1 MGAEGPFSKQNV
13 ANVGTAKVVQVL
25 GEFAGESPGLALSS
39 NDAEHRRALGEARSG
54 TSGTGDALFRG
65 ISVTWDGETTT
76 HSPGGAELECWVA
89 LDATEGND
97 RARAGNNTRERENG
111 CVLCHPLRG
120 RSSPTQVNKN
130 SLENYLSIHRATS
143 NEHPATRTPNPT
155 QSDALNEITKTEH
168 EETSPNEYT
177 NSLPRIKL
185 PRAIPASSQPHT
197 SQKTHCFNPLRTR
210 LHPPLL
216 LEATPGGCRSTMA
229 GKQRQIWGHLPF
241 PWI

>member
-1 MGAEGPFSKQNV
+1 MPEGAQVGSASPHGHKELQPGQHAARMGAEGPFSKQNV

-89 LDATEGND
+89 LDATEGNN

-111 CVLCHPLRG
+111 CVLWHQLRG

-143 NEHPATRTPNPT
+143 SEGDGPMALVRLSTRTPNPT

-185 PRAIPASSQPHT
+185 PRAVPASHT
-197 SQKTHCFNPLRTR
+197 PKTT
-210 LHPPLL
+210 LL
-216 LEATPGGCRSTMA
+216 
-229 GKQRQIWGHLPF
+229 
-241 PWI
+241 